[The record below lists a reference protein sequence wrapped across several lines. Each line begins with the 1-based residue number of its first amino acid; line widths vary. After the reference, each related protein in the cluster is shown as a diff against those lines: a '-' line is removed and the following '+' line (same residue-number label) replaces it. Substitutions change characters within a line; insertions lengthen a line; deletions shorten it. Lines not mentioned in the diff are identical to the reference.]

1 MEEEPHGRHS
11 FKIKT
16 IGFAGV
22 ISRDIFYTKDKR
34 RGMLVLGCMRS
45 ASTSVTEAIIKES
58 KLPRHTVYNLSN
70 RVAGYKHY
78 PSSTASVISKDML
91 TDWVCSR
98 DYVIQEHLLPIQ
110 EHREILLSIPKEK
123 RKFIILKRD
132 WKDSFNSQM
141 NRVGKCPYDSR
152 NVNREHCKMSF
163 KKFREDLEIFFP
175 EEDGYLHVEFK
186 DLTENKTKILSN
198 ILNYYSIIHN
208 EAQVM
213 LGNYRC
219 DKT

>member
-1 MEEEPHGRHS
+1 MVVVPHGRYS
-11 FKIKT
+11 FKNKT
-16 IGFAGV
+16 TGFASV
-22 ISRDIFYTKDKR
+22 IGRGIFYTKDGR
-34 RGMLVLGCMRS
+34 REMLVVGCMRS

-58 KLPRHTVYNLSN
+58 NLPRHSVPILPN
-70 RVAGYKHY
+70 RVIGYEHY

-98 DYVIQEHLLPIQ
+98 DYIIQEHLLPIQ

-123 RKFIILKRD
+123 RKFIVLKRD
-132 WKDSFNSQM
+132 WRDSFNSQM
-141 NRVGKCPYDSR
+141 SRVGNCPYGSR
-152 NVNREHCKMSF
+152 GANREHCKISF

-186 DLTENKTKILSN
+186 DLIKNKTKILSK
-198 ILNYYSIIHN
+198 ILDYYSIIHN
-208 EAQVM
+208 EAQVV

-219 DKT
+219 DRT